1 MTKLG
6 RDRIAPLSVRVSPRL
21 RMAPRLFTTDWQFPG
36 ISLKTFSWCCAGA
49 RFTTAAAK
57 LHSFGKS
64 ASPGYGVPLSS
75 RTCLHTVSNSVFAA
89 DLCGS
94 SYK

>member
-1 MTKLG
+1 MTRLG
-6 RDRIAPLSVRVSPRL
+6 LDRIAPLTVRVSHPVADGAEAVHHGL
-21 RMAPRLFTTDWQFPG
+21 AVSQDFLEDLFLVLCRG
-36 ISLKTFSWCCAGA
+36 KVHHRS
-49 RFTTAAAK
+49 AK

-64 ASPGYGVPLSS
+64 ASPGYGLPLSS